1 MIKTVFP
8 VNVLIK
14 DLEKSDNFSSELSA
28 CIQAIFQQQLNEKGL
43 TRNDLRDKE
52 FPVFTDENLEK
63 FPVLKELRTIF
74 ADGFF
79 ELSSS
84 FEENVLT
91 KDLIVKMVSTNVG
104 KLPFMKTGDYQRLHT
119 HTSSIAFGIFYL
131 SNVDN
136 DKHGGK
142 LILKDPSFHGNSSF
156 HPPED
161 YEIETRKNRL
171 VIAPA
176 YVWHEVTP
184 YSGVEDRITIVM
196 NLHWDTVNPN
206 ETGYNTV

>member
-14 DLEKSDNFSSELSA
+14 DFEKQESFSSELSS
-28 CIQAIFQQQLNEKGL
+28 CVQAIFQSQLIEKGL
-43 TRNDLRDKE
+43 TRNEVGDNE
-52 FPVFTDENLEK
+52 FPVFTKENLEK
-63 FPVLKELRTIF
+63 FPVLKELQSIF
-74 ADGFF
+74 VDGFF
-79 ELSSS
+79 ELANS

-91 KDLIVKMVSTNVG
+91 KEMIAKMVSTNVG
-104 KLPFMKTGDYQRLHT
+104 KLPLMKKGDYQRLHT

-131 SNVDN
+131 TDVDN
-136 DKHGGK
+136 DRHGGK

-171 VIAPA
+171 IVAPS

-184 YSGVEDRITIVM
+184 YSGDEDRITIVI

-206 ETGYNTV
+206 VIDYDIV

>member
-14 DLEKSDNFSSELSA
+14 DFDKPDQFSAELSSA
-28 CIQAIFQQQLNEKGL
+28 IQAIFQSLMVEHGL
-43 TRNDLRDKE
+43 TRDDISDEE
-52 FPVFTDENLEK
+52 FPVFTEENLK
-63 FPVLKELRTIF
+63 AFPVLKELQEMF
-74 ADGFF
+74 VDGFY
-79 ELSSS
+79 ELASS
-84 FEENVLT
+84 FEENTLT
-91 KDLIVKMVSTNVG
+91 KDMISKMVETNVG
-104 KLPFMKTGDYQRLHT
+104 KLPLMKKGDYKRIHGHT
-119 HTSSIAFGIFYL
+119 NAIAFAVFYL
-131 SNVDN
+131 TDVDN

-142 LILKDPSFHGNSSF
+142 LILKDPSFHSNFSF

-184 YSGVEDRITIVM
+184 YLGDEDRITVVV
-196 NLHWDTVNPN
+196 NLHLDTL
-206 ETGYNTV
+206 